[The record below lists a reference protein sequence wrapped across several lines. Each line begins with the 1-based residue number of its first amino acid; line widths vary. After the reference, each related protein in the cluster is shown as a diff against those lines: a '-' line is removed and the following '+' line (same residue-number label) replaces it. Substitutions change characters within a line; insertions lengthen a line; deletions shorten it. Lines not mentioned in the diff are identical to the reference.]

1 MSDSESLKKYSKLK
15 SLQRVYEISIETRN
29 FEISQL
35 TNRNNYY
42 MLFQGVLL
50 AAALS
55 NQASKPIVEFII
67 SLTGIGV
74 SYNQMK
80 VAAGAK
86 FWQEYWEYQASEAE
100 KSLKAY
106 TEKHYEG
113 YKFTDLFNL
122 ESSIMKDKVIDKFQK
137 ESNNKGLFN
146 KCLSSLILT
155 KSSVSR
161 APIYTAIVLL
171 LCWIVLMLHTLN
183 FEFGTTSFGLQIM
196 GHYFVK

>member
-1 MSDSESLKKYSKLK
+1 MKEQNIEQILTKYGAIPTDWRHCMQELD
-15 SLQRVYEISIETRN
+15 E
-29 FEISQL
+29 
-35 TNRNNYY
+35 YY
-42 MLFQGVLL
+42 
-50 AAALS
+50 
-55 NQASKPIVEFII
+55 NPKTIV
-67 SLTGIGV
+67 
-74 SYNQMK
+74 
-80 VAAGAK
+80 A
-86 FWQEYWEYQASEAE
+86 
-100 KSLKAY
+100 
-106 TEKHYEG
+106 
-113 YKFTDLFNL
+113 
-122 ESSIMKDKVIDKFQK
+122 QK